1 MLASTPNPGNG
12 SGVRP
17 HQRANPKGWKRVA
30 GGRQAFEAT
39 SGLSFNPPLHL
50 EKVPDIFAEYG
61 VSGTTFGV
69 RGKRDR
75 EPGVS
80 LLDPGHSLAT
90 LRVGLPEILVA
101 LPEDGRTAFRE
112 TP

>member
-1 MLASTPNPGNG
+1 MPLGFHPQ
-12 SGVRP
+12 
-17 HQRANPKGWKRVA
+17 QRANPKGCQTVA

-39 SGLSFNPPLHL
+39 SGQGFNPPLHL

-80 LLDPGHSLAT
+80 LLDPRLLRGRAHSAAVRIT
-90 LRVGLPEILVA
+90 ACQMRGAMAETVA
-101 LPEDGRTAFRE
+101 AKIAA
-112 TP
+112 